1 MVLRQLEYL
10 VALAREKHF
19 GRAALAC
26 NVSQP
31 TLSAAIRQLEDE
43 LGAPIVERGHK
54 FHGLTAQGRMAV
66 EHAQRIFAEADAMRA
81 SLRAMDKG
89 LSGRLRLGAVP
100 TALPFVS
107 QLTGPFHARYPS
119 VRVTVLSQTSQEI
132 QRGIDDFALDA
143 GLTYLDAEPL
153 EHVLVKPVY
162 QEEYVFLT
170 AASGPYGQRRKISW
184 KEAARAPLCLLT
196 PDMQNRRI
204 IDGIFRSVEA
214 QPTPSVETNSIFNLC
229 SHASFGPWS
238 SIVPRQ
244 LLQFFGVPRHT
255 RALELVEPTA
265 RRTIGLIMSDRRP
278 ASPIAR
284 NLFAMEIPADL
295 GSLIVPPVALPEP
308 DPVHGR

>member
-184 KEAARAPLCLLT
+184 KEAARAPL
-196 PDMQNRRI
+196 
-204 IDGIFRSVEA
+204 V
-214 QPTPSVETNSIFNLC
+214 PS
-229 SHASFGPWS
+229 H
-238 SIVPRQ
+238 
-244 LLQFFGVPRHT
+244 PRHAEPADHRRHIPLGRGPADAFGRDQFDLQPLFACEL
-255 RALELVEPTA
+255 RALVLDRAAPAPAVLRRSAPHPRART
-265 RRTIGLIMSDRRP
+265 RRTDRAPDHRPHHVRSRP

-284 NLFAMEIPADL
+284 NLFAMAIPADL